1 MHELGI
7 VKDIFRTLEEAY
19 PDRYESIVKIN
30 LEAGLLSSLQPIL
43 IQNAFEAY
51 VMDDTRFKNTELEV
65 SILPIIAYCK
75 NCDKQFEVK
84 YHRFVCECGQPS
96 DTIIQGEELRISQVT
111 FQEDKN
117 E

>member
-19 PDRYESIVKIN
+19 PDRYEDIVKIN
-30 LEAGLLSSLQPIL
+30 LEAGLLSSLQPVL

-51 VMDDTRFKNTELEV
+51 VLDDPRFQNTELEV

-75 NCDKQFEVK
+75 KCEKPFEVK
-84 YHRFVCECGQPS
+84 YHRFVCDCGQPS
-96 DTIIQGEELRISQVT
+96 DNIVQGEELRISQVT
-111 FQEDKN
+111 FQENKN

>member
-19 PDRYESIVKIN
+19 PDRYEDIIKIN

-51 VMDDTRFKNTELEV
+51 VLDDTRFKHTELEV

-84 YHRFVCECGQPS
+84 YHRFVCDCGEPS

>member
-7 VKDIFRTLEEAY
+7 VKDIFQTLEEAY
-19 PDRYESIVKIN
+19 PDKYEDIIKIN

-51 VMDDTRFKNTELEV
+51 VLDDERFKDTELEV
-65 SILPIIAYCK
+65 TILPIIAYCQ

-84 YHRFVCECGQPS
+84 YHRFVCDCGQPS
-96 DTIIQGEELRISQVT
+96 DKIIQGEELRISQVT
-111 FQEDKN
+111 FKEDR
-117 E
+117 

>member
-19 PDRYESIVKIN
+19 PDRYEDIIKIN

-43 IQNAFEAY
+43 IQNAFEAH
-51 VMDDTRFKNTELEV
+51 VLDDVRFKDTELEV
-65 SILPIIAYCK
+65 TILPIIAYCK
-75 NCDKQFEVK
+75 NCDAPFEVK
-84 YHRFVCECGQPS
+84 YHRFVCNCGEPS

-111 FQEDKN
+111 FKEDKN